1 MSSCRRR
8 SAAGGNSDES
18 LPDNRVNVITALERR
33 RAWVLWISSYALW
46 VFIALA
52 TTLPMYRFARVYDKP
67 VAFWEQFSVPLVN
80 NLIYATFTPI
90 LVNLVLRYPLRR
102 ENWPLRASLYAIG
115 GVVFTGLHVLVRILV
130 YPVTDWMTKQAYPLG
145 VSLFERVFLY
155 DFAADYFYIY
165 LPIVL
170 AAQGLYFYLQAR
182 DRELKASLLETQLVQ
197 AQLKALKSQ
206 LQPHFL
212 FNTLHSISSLMMIDV
227 KAADK
232 MMAHLSDL
240 LRMTMEGSG
249 WQETTLNREV
259 QFVHGYLEIEKMR
272 LGNRLQVRMN
282 IESDTL
288 DARVPHLLL
297 QPLVENAVRHGIS
310 KIPAGGSIWIGA
322 KREGDELHLQVGDN
336 GPGFK
341 PDGMG
346 SRRNGHGLGLTATRE
361 RLNGL
366 YGSRGLMQVHSTP
379 MKGTVVHVRIPFNI
393 APLSRLAEL
402 ESIHGLV

>member
-1 MSSCRRR
+1 MNNIWKS
-8 SAAGGNSDES
+8 
-18 LPDNRVNVITALERR
+18 ERR
-33 RAWVLWISSYALW
+33 RTWIIWIASYAVW
-46 VFIALA
+46 IFIALVSA
-52 TTLPMYRFARVYDKP
+52 VPAYRFAKVFDHP
-67 VAFWEQFSVPLVN
+67 VSFWDQFSVPLIN
-80 NLIYATFTPI
+80 NLILATFTPV
-90 LVNLVLRYPLRR
+90 LVHIGLRYPLQRK
-102 ENWPLRASLYAIG
+102 NWPLRTLGYAVGGLIFTAS
-115 GVVFTGLHVLVRILV
+115 HVLIRILI

-145 VSLFERVFLY
+145 WSLFERVFLY
-155 DFAADYFYIY
+155 DFAEDYFYVY
-165 LPIVL
+165 LPLVV
-170 AAQGLYFYLQAR
+170 ATHGLHYYLQAR
-182 DRELKASLLETQLVQ
+182 DRELRASQLETQLVQ

-232 MMAHLSDL
+232 MMAQLSDL
-240 LRMTMEGSG
+240 LRMTMEGSS
-249 WQETTLNREV
+249 WQETTLNREL
-259 QFVHGYLEIEKMR
+259 QFVNGYLEIEKMR
-272 LGNRLQVRMN
+272 LSDRLNVRLA

-310 KIPAGGSIWIGA
+310 KRQSGGQIWIGA

-341 PDGMG
+341 PDGWG
-346 SRRNGHGLGLTATRE
+346 DRRNGHGLGLLATRE
-361 RLNGL
+361 RLHGL
-366 YGSRGLMQVHSTP
+366 YGTRGSVQVHSTP

-393 APLSRLAEL
+393 VPLSRIAEL